1 MEFNAEKFAKLVS
14 LISKRGGQVDGLIQE
29 AALIAAEQATVHGN
43 INPVNALYDGMPN
56 GTRRASLVAW
66 FELFANVT
74 YMKTAKKFSHDPGR
88 GYKWEGVHAMGAAY
102 TKWFE
107 ARKET
112 IRSDKDAI
120 EEVDNF
126 IKRMKALA
134 KEGRLINP
142 ELVTVLDQAKAKWHG
157 AYIDATLGIPSAE

>member
-1 MEFNAEKFAKLVS
+1 MFNAEKFAKLVA
-14 LISKRGGQVDGLIQE
+14 LITKRGGQVDGLIQE
-29 AALIAAEQATVHGN
+29 AALIAAEQATTHGN
-43 INPVNALYDGMPN
+43 INPVNALYEGMPN
-56 GTRRASLVAW
+56 GSRRASLVAW

-74 YMKTAKKFSHDPGR
+74 YMTVDKKFAHDAGR
-88 GYKWEGVHAMGAAY
+88 GYKWEGDHSKGATH

-112 IRSDKDAI
+112 IRSDKDAV

-142 ELVTVLDQAKAKWHG
+142 ELVAVLDQAKAKWHG
-157 AYIDATLGIPSAE
+157 ACLDATLGIPSAE